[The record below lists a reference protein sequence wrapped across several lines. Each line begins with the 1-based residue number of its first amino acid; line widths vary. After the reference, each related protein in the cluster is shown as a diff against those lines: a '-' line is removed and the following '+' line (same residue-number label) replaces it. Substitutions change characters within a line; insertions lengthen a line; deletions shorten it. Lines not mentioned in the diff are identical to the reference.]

1 MVDLKPLR
9 IMGFA
14 LLLTLLAPV
23 VVCAQTVPVT
33 FRWTAP
39 RDGAAVTHY
48 NVYQIND
55 GGSPALAG
63 TVADTTYVLA
73 ATPGVRYQI
82 QVSGVALD
90 GREGPL
96 SLPSD
101 VVFFDAGSP
110 DLVVYSLTRSPA
122 SPTTADPI
130 TFTAVVQN
138 TGTAPAGAST
148 LHLRVGYETQGTSHN
163 IPALAVGAS
172 ATVTRLVPPLTTAQS
187 YITTATADTN
197 DVVAESNETNNTRQ
211 LSFTVTPPEI
221 PQTGEEMPS
230 APLLRPNFPNPFNPQ
245 TTIAYGVPENAD
257 PAAPLSLEVY
267 DLGGHLVRRLQVENS
282 PGWHGAVW
290 NGTDDAGTVRGSG
303 QYVVRFRCGG
313 AVRTWKMTMLK

>member
-1 MVDLKPLR
+1 MVDLKPIR
-9 IMGFA
+9 IIGFA

-23 VVCAQTVPVT
+23 VVCAQTVHVP

-39 RDGAAVTHY
+39 RDGGDVTHY
-48 NVYQIND
+48 NVYQIED
-55 GGSPALAG
+55 GGSPHLVGAP
-63 TVADTTYVLA
+63 ADTTYVLA
-73 ATPGVRYQI
+73 AARGVHHQI

-101 VVFFDAGSP
+101 EIFF
-110 DLVVYSLTRSPA
+110 
-122 SPTTADPI
+122 
-130 TFTAVVQN
+130 
-138 TGTAPAGAST
+138 
-148 LHLRVGYETQGTSHN
+148 
-163 IPALAVGAS
+163 
-172 ATVTRLVPPLTTAQS
+172 
-187 YITTATADTN
+187 
-197 DVVAESNETNNTRQ
+197 
-211 LSFTVTPPEI
+211 EI
-221 PQTGEEMPS
+221 PQTGDEMPP

-245 TTIAYGVPENAD
+245 TTIAYGVPEGAD

-267 DLGGHLVRRLQVENS
+267 DLRGHLVRRLQVENS

-290 NGTDDAGTVRGSG
+290 NGADDAGSVRGSG